1 MEPQGGNGNPDALP
15 RKGRIRTMVKDRA
28 DRRDPEMCPSRCR
41 LFRNR
46 DMSLEEKLRGY
57 CDLAGECTW
66 CDGDLLHC
74 ERSETL
80 RDYVLLK
87 MPKNTARVK

>member
-1 MEPQGGNGNPDALP
+1 
-15 RKGRIRTMVKDRA
+15 
-28 DRRDPEMCPSRCR
+28 
-41 LFRNR
+41 
-46 DMSLEEKLRGY
+46 MSLDEKLRGY
-57 CDLAGECTW
+57 CDLAGVRTW

-87 MPKNTARVK
+87 MPKSIVRMK

>member
-1 MEPQGGNGNPDALP
+1 MDPKDKDRNPDAP
-15 RKGRIRTMVKDRA
+15 QRKGRIAATVRNRA
-28 DRRDPEMCPSRCR
+28 NRRNPEMCSSCCR
-41 LFRNR
+41 LFINE
-46 DMSLEEKLRGY
+46 DMPHEKPGGY
-57 CDLAGECTW
+57 CDLAGEHTW

-87 MPKNTARVK
+87 MPKNIVRVK